1 MKLSSVSFIVF
12 NRSAISHQSFALLL
26 SLQALIIWESW
37 CFDRVCLSKTR
48 LVADSLEK
56 SRLLVLIFQGF
67 VPLKCIYSRRI
78 PLVAG
83 FSKYVA
89 RRALQTCLRGRFGP
103 WLVPPSSCL
112 WGEKSN
118 KCNQFICAFFKT
130 TKDWSKNTLLG
141 KEMRGALQNWLV
153 GRFQPG
159 QQSAC
164 GWWGVC
170 PVVPDVPS
178 TALLL
183 LLFSP
188 QLAHKTGA
196 HCYSRWPSG

>member
-118 KCNQFICAFFKT
+118 KCNQFICAFFHNNKRLIKKHT
-130 TKDWSKNTLLG
+130 AGERNAGSSP
-141 KEMRGALQNWLV
+141 ELV
-153 GRFQPG
+153 GRQVPTWAAVSVWVVG
-159 QQSAC
+159 GVPSCARCAQHCPASPPLQSAA
-164 GWWGVC
+164 G
-170 PVVPDVPS
+170 
-178 TALLL
+178 T
-183 LLFSP
+183 
-188 QLAHKTGA
+188 
-196 HCYSRWPSG
+196 

>member
-1 MKLSSVSFIVF
+1 M
-12 NRSAISHQSFALLL
+12 
-26 SLQALIIWESW
+26 
-37 CFDRVCLSKTR
+37 CLSKTR

-67 VPLKCIYSRRI
+67 VPLKCIYLRRV

-103 WLVPPSSCL
+103 LLVPPSCL

-118 KCNQFICAFFKT
+118 ESNQFVCAFFHNVKRLIKKHT
-130 TKDWSKNTLLG
+130 AG
-141 KEMRGALQNWLV
+141 KCGELSRT
-153 GRFQPG
+153 
-159 QQSAC
+159 
-164 GWWGVC
+164 GWWAGSSLGSSQRVGGGGCAQLC
-170 PVVPDVPS
+170 PVVPS

-196 HCYSRWPSG
+196 HCYSRWLTKRLASRSLPMHVTQS